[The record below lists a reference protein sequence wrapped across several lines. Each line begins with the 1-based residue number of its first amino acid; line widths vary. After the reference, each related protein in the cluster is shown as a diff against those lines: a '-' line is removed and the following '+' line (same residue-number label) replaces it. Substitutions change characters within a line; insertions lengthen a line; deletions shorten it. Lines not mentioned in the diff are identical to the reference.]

1 MPTKPS
7 LHLDADISDRDL
19 LRALLA
25 RGHDVTRTP
34 NEWIAEDASDEL
46 QLQEATNRGR
56 IILTHNISDF
66 FYLAQKHQSSHAG
79 IVVATQVDWVT
90 SQLIRAVDRML
101 SETTAEEWVGQVRW
115 LNQWR

>member
-19 LRALLA
+19 LRALLE

-34 NEWIAEDASDEL
+34 NEWMAEDASDEA

-66 FYLAQKHQSSHAG
+66 FQLAQTHPFHAG
-79 IVVATQVDWVT
+79 IVVATHVDWNT

-101 SETTAEEWVGQVRW
+101 TETTAEDWVGQVRW

>member
-1 MPTKPS
+1 MKPS

-25 RGHDVTRTP
+25 RGHDITRTP
-34 NEWIAEDASDEL
+34 NEWMAEDASDEV

-56 IILTHNISDF
+56 ILLTHNVSDF
-66 FYLAQKHQSSHAG
+66 FRLAQTHPSHAG
-79 IVVATQVDWVT
+79 IVVATQVDWNT

-101 SETTAEEWVGQVRW
+101 TETTAEEWVGQVRW

>member
-19 LRALLA
+19 FRALLD

-34 NEWIAEDASDEL
+34 NEWIEEDASDEV
-46 QLQEATNRGR
+46 QLSEATARGR
-56 IILTHNISDF
+56 IILTHNIRDF
-66 FYLAQKHQSSHAG
+66 IILAQLHPDHAG
-79 IVVATQVDWVT
+79 IVVAPQIGWGT
-90 SQLIRAVDRML
+90 SQLIQAVDRML
-101 SETTAEEWVGQVRW
+101 TETTAEEWVGQVRW